1 MEFREFGA
9 RLLVARVAAVLFNGE
24 SNENE
29 LSTDWLSKGPHRDG
43 IGRNPKI
50 EIDFSATTARLLLR
64 GAIFNRDKHP

>member
-1 MEFREFGA
+1 MNLGRDYSWHESPPCYLTASRTRMNFRQIGC
-9 RLLVARVAAVLFNGE
+9 RNGI
-24 SNENE
+24 
-29 LSTDWLSKGPHRDG
+29 RDG